1 MIYDD
6 VHNVHMYYIY
16 IYILEHISYVHFFS
30 HFLFFIEV
38 QKEVEL
44 LAARELVVGAGISR
58 FGSLKFEGKV
68 KP

>member
-1 MIYDD
+1 MFI
-6 VHNVHMYYIY
+6 
-16 IYILEHISYVHFFS
+16 FFS

>member
-1 MIYDD
+1 MFI
-6 VHNVHMYYIY
+6 
-16 IYILEHISYVHFFS
+16 FFA

-38 QKEVEL
+38 QEEVEL
-44 LAARELVVGAGISR
+44 LAAWELVVGGISR